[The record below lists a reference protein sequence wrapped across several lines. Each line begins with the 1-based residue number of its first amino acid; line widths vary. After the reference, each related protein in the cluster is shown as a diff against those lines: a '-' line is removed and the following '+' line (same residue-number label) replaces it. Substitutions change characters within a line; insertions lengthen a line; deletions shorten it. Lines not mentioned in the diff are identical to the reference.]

1 MVEAYSDGQSA
12 NFADHSLDKYRIVF
26 NQTLHHS
33 PICRYVTHL
42 EKKPSKAIAIEAFR
56 KTLFTQNVKTANTE
70 DRCNA
75 KLASFVIAGIPF
87 ASSAFNGEHNKQ
99 KRHPRKITDFVL

>member
-42 EKKPSKAIAIEAFR
+42 EKKPSKAIAIKAFR
-56 KTLFTQNVKTANTE
+56 KTLFHTKRENSKVARLRISR
-70 DRCNA
+70 DNA
-75 KLASFVIAGIPF
+75 EITYGT
-87 ASSAFNGEHNKQ
+87 
-99 KRHPRKITDFVL
+99 KI